1 MPIAGM
7 TSKNPRTSIPD
18 IDEQDLLIDELEDDE
33 AVVEDVTETAIEAKY
48 DSNQNQIFIQR
59 NDFLI
64 PNILQMVKN
73 RDVLDLSPNYQRR
86 TRWNDRK
93 RSHLIE
99 SLLMNVPIPPI
110 FLYERDL
117 AKYEVMDGQQR
128 LNTIRSFLSNEFK
141 LRDLKTW
148 PELNGRRFVDLPP
161 RIQAGL
167 MRRGLAAVIV
177 LTESGQDEL
186 TAMELRQYVFE
197 RLNTGGE
204 SLNAQEIR
212 NCIFS
217 GNFNDMLVAI
227 ARSDLFTKVWGIP
240 PKESHEPQKVSRKLA
255 TNRLYATLS
264 DCEIVLRFFA
274 LSNLGNFR
282 GGMKRTLDD
291 CMRRNRQLPE
301 AQCKKLAEDYKAT
314 LAAAYAIYDKHL
326 FRLFDK
332 ANELNGR
339 RSVPLADAILLAL
352 VQRKR
357 SWSVLTERRNK
368 VIQKTKDA
376 LKSEKTYEILVGR
389 GNTKA
394 AIEERI
400 DVVDFFLGQIVS

>member
-1 MPIAGM
+1 MP
-7 TSKNPRTSIPD
+7 NPKTPKKLPVSEVE
-18 IDEQDLLIDELEDDE
+18 EQDALISELEDDE
-33 AVVEDVTETAIEAKY
+33 APTEDLTEAAIEAKY

-73 RDVLDLSPNYQRR
+73 RDVLDLSPSYQRR
-86 TRWNDRK
+86 TRWNDKK

-128 LNTIRSFLSNEFK
+128 LNAIRSFLANEFK

-167 MRRGLAAVIV
+167 MRRGLAAAIV

-217 GNFNDMLVAI
+217 GYINDMLVSI
-227 ARSDLFTKVWGIP
+227 ARSDIFTKVWGVP

-274 LSNLGNFR
+274 LSNLDGFK
-282 GGMKRTLDD
+282 GGMKRTLDN
-291 CMRRNRQLPE
+291 CMRSNKLLSE
-301 AQCKKLAEDYKAT
+301 AQCKKLAADYGKT
-314 LAAAYAIYDKHL
+314 LSAAHRIYDKHL

-332 ANELNGR
+332 ENELNGR
-339 RSVPLADAILLAL
+339 RSVPLADAILLGIAHHKKSWEAL
-352 VQRKR
+352 
-357 SWSVLTERRNK
+357 
-368 VIQKTKDA
+368 IQKRQLVIRRTKEA
-376 LKSEKTYEILVGR
+376 LSDPKTYEILVGR
-389 GNTKA
+389 GNTKT
-394 AIEERI
+394 AIEARISVVSSFIERI
-400 DVVDFFLGQIVS
+400 AAK

>member
-1 MPIAGM
+1 MPKAA
-7 TSKNPRTSIPD
+7 TTKKVSPLEL
-18 IDEQDLLIDELEDDE
+18 DEQEELISELEDDE
-33 AVVEDVTETAIEAKY
+33 ADAEVLSEAAIEAKY
-48 DSNQNQIFIQR
+48 DNNQNQIFIQR

-64 PNILQMVKN
+64 PNILAMVKN
-73 RDVLDLSPNYQRR
+73 RDVLDLSPSYQRR
-86 TRWNDRK
+86 TRWNDKK

-128 LNTIRSFLSNEFK
+128 LNAIRSFVANEFR
-141 LRDLKTW
+141 LRELKTW
-148 PELNGRRFVDLPP
+148 PELNGRYFVDLPP
-161 RIQAGL
+161 RIQMGL

-217 GNFNDMLVAI
+217 GHFNDMLVSI
-227 ARSDLFTKVWGIP
+227 ARSEIFTNVWGVP
-240 PKESHEPQKVSRKLA
+240 PKESHEPQKVSRRLA

-274 LSNLGNFR
+274 LSNLESFR
-282 GGMKRTLDD
+282 GGMKRTLDN
-291 CMRRNRQLPE
+291 CMRSSKHLTVP
-301 AQCKKLAEDYKAT
+301 QCRKLASDYEAT
-314 LAAAYAIYDKHL
+314 LSAAHRIYDKHL

-332 ANELNGR
+332 DGELSGR
-339 RSVPLADAILLAL
+339 RSVPLADAVLLAIAD
-352 VQRKR
+352 QRE
-357 SWSVLTERRNK
+357 SW
-368 VIQKTKDA
+368 DA
-376 LKSEKTYEILVGR
+376 LIEKRTTVIRRTKEALRSEKTYEILVGR

-394 AIEERI
+394 AVEARI
-400 DVVDFFLGQIVS
+400 RVVSSLLRRVASR

>member
-1 MPIAGM
+1 MPIAGT
-7 TSKNPRTSIPD
+7 TSKNPKTSAL
-18 IDEQDLLIDELEDDE
+18 DEQEALIDELEDDE
-33 AVVEDVTETAIEAKY
+33 AVAEDLTETAIEAKY

-73 RDVLDLSPNYQRR
+73 RDVLDLSPSYQRR
-86 TRWNDRK
+86 TRWNDKK

-128 LNTIRSFLSNEFK
+128 LNAIRSFLSNEFK

-217 GNFNDMLVAI
+217 GHFNDMLVAI
-227 ARSDLFTKVWGIP
+227 ARSEVFTKVWGIP

-255 TNRLYATLS
+255 TNRLYATLA

-274 LSNLGNFR
+274 LSNLDLFR
-282 GGMKRTLDD
+282 GGMKRTLDN
-291 CMRRNRQLPE
+291 CMRLNKQLTD
-301 AQCKKLAEDYKAT
+301 AQCKKLALDYEAT
-314 LAAAYAIYDKHL
+314 LSAAYAIYDKHL

-332 ANELNGR
+332 ENELNGR
-339 RSVPLADAILLAL
+339 RSVPLADAILLA
-352 VQRKR
+352 VAQNKR
-357 SWSVLTERRNK
+357 SWDVLIQRK
-368 VIQKTKDA
+368 PAVIRKTKDA
-376 LKSEKTYEILVGR
+376 LKNGKTYEILVGR
-389 GNTKA
+389 GNTKT

-400 DVVDFFLGQIVS
+400 DVVNSFLGQVASK